1 MLAAQFWCW
10 ARLQSHR
17 SHLSIENRAPFNYCG
32 ALCRPRSPSYYS
44 LHFNGDAARLI
55 LDAEL
60 AGAQQA
66 QQQAPQPAGVASPDA
81 QQQGQQGWRSHPLPS
96 SSSSSSIGSSRSNG
110 DGLALEGEQQQPKR
124 VLIGHSMGGAAAAEG
139 VISNPEGVAALV
151 LVAPAVMALWLGPPE
166 EAAGDAVATGALTS
180 SSACSCGCLRLIC
193 SFRTCWGGGGGGT
206 PSSSQAFGRS
216 SSTASTSS
224 SDGGSGNGSGGSG
237 ASLGARARRVV
248 RTAVAVVKAVL
259 LLGVRLLLAAATPLL
274 VLVLRRLIRNR
285 RWGPLFAPLLPAA
298 HLLTAAPASFRLPC
312 CCYSVAHAFWL
323 FFLVVLQVLGAR
335 PGLRVA

>member
-1 MLAAQFWCW
+1 MSAEDPPGELQ
-10 ARLQSHR
+10 RL
-17 SHLSIENRAPFNYCG
+17 
-32 ALCRPRSPSYYS
+32 
-44 LHFNGDAARLI
+44 
-55 LDAEL
+55 
-60 AGAQQA
+60 
-66 QQQAPQPAGVASPDA
+66 
-81 QQQGQQGWRSHPLPS
+81 S
-96 SSSSSSIGSSRSNG
+96 SSTSS
-110 DGLALEGEQQQPKR
+110 
-124 VLIGHSMGGAAAAEG
+124 AAAA
-139 VISNPEGVAALV
+139 
-151 LVAPAVMALWLGPPE
+151 
-166 EAAGDAVATGALTS
+166 
-180 SSACSCGCLRLIC
+180 SAS
-193 SFRTCWGGGGGGT
+193 
-206 PSSSQAFGRS
+206 SSSQAFGRS